1 MKTAVAIGLFFGWI
15 AARFGFLETE
25 DYDKG
30 YEEGVKVGHLQG
42 VVEGIDVGHLLGYD
56 EGYKVGNADR
66 DLVYD
71 EGLQEGYGEGFFAG
85 VHKGFECKLRQI
97 DESTFEC

>member
-1 MKTAVAIGLFFGWI
+1 MKTFELAVGLFFGWV
-15 AARFGFLETE
+15 FGVLDTA

-30 YEEGVKVGHLQG
+30 YREGMKIGHLQG
-42 VVEGIDVGHLLGYD
+42 VVEGVDVGHLLGYD

-66 DLVYD
+66 DMVYD
-71 EGLQEGYGEGFFAG
+71 SGLAEGYGEGFLAG
-85 VHKGFECKLRQI
+85 VHKGFECKLMQI

>member
-1 MKTAVAIGLFFGWI
+1 MKTVVAIGLFFGWL
-15 AARFGFLETE
+15 AARFLES

-30 YEEGVKVGHLQG
+30 YREGMKIGHLQG
-42 VVEGIDVGHLLGYD
+42 VVEGVDAGHLVGYD

-66 DLVYD
+66 EMVYD
-71 EGLQEGYGEGFFAG
+71 TGMAEGYGEGFFAG
-85 VHKGFECKLRQI
+85 VHKGFECKMMQI